1 MNLDLLALIA
11 LVLAVIPAG
20 LFLINLLVYRP
31 VANRPSATGS
41 QRPSLSV
48 LIPARNEEK
57 NLRATLEAVLANQ
70 GAEFEVIVLDDH
82 STDRTAAIV
91 AEFAAIDPRVR
102 LEAAPPLPVGW
113 CGKQHACNVLAGFA
127 RHPLLVFIDADVR
140 LAPNALQRMASFM
153 DTSGAALAS
162 GVPRQELGTFSERL
176 LLPLIHFV
184 LLGYLPMP
192 FMRWTKLAGF
202 SAGCGQLFIARA
214 DAYRAT
220 GGHAMIRAT
229 LHDGVKL
236 PRLFRRSGF
245 RTDLF
250 DATDLATC
258 RMYQTN
264 AETWRG
270 LGKNATEGL
279 GSPGTILPM
288 TVLLIGG
295 QVIPF
300 VLLAFAALLSPSGI
314 LFAGTA
320 SVISLAPRLL
330 SVWLFRQPFGGALL
344 HPLGVLAL
352 LGIQWLALLRQFAGK
367 PSEWKGRKY
376 GVAAVSKA
384 A

>member
-11 LVLAVIPAG
+11 LALAVIPAG
-20 LFLINLLVYRP
+20 LFLINLLVYRL
-31 VANRPSATGS
+31 VANRPSAAGS

-57 NLRATLEAVLANQ
+57 NLRSTLDAVLANQ
-70 GAEFEVIVLDDH
+70 SAEFEVIVLDDH

-140 LAPNALQRMASFM
+140 LGPDALQRMASFM
-153 DTSGAALAS
+153 DSSGAALAS

-184 LLGYLPMP
+184 LLGYLPMHL
-192 FMRWTKLAGF
+192 MRWTKLAGF

-214 DAYRAT
+214 DAYHAT

-236 PRLFRRSGF
+236 PRLFRRAGF

-258 RMYQTN
+258 RMYHTN

-300 VLLAFAALLSPSGI
+300 VLLALAALLSPAGI
-314 LFAGTA
+314 LFASTA

-330 SVWLFRQPFGGALL
+330 SVWLFRQPLGAALL

-352 LGIQWLALLRQFAGK
+352 LGIQWLALFRQFAGK

>member
-127 RHPLLVFIDADVR
+127 RHPLLVFIDADMR

-153 DTSGAALAS
+153 DTSGAALSS

-236 PRLFRRSGF
+236 PRLFRRAGF

-258 RMYQTN
+258 RMYHTN

-300 VLLAFAALLSPSGI
+300 VLVAFAALLSPAGI
-314 LFAGTA
+314 LFAGIA
-320 SVISLAPRLL
+320 SVISLAPRLVN
-330 SVWLFRQPFGGALL
+330 VWLFRQPFGSALL

-352 LGIQWLALLRQFAGK
+352 LGIQWLALFRQFAGK

>member
-1 MNLDLLALIA
+1 MNFDLIALIA
-11 LVLAVIPAG
+11 LVLAAIPAG

-31 VANRPSATGS
+31 IANRPSTTTS
-41 QRPSLSV
+41 QRRSLSV

-82 STDRTAAIV
+82 STDQTAAIV
-91 AEFAAIDPRVR
+91 AGFAACDPRVR
-102 LEAAPPLPVGW
+102 LEASPPLPVGW
-113 CGKQHACNVLAGFA
+113 CGKQHACHVLAKLA
-127 RHPLLVFIDADVR
+127 RHSLLVFMDADVR
-140 LAPNALQRMASFM
+140 LAPDAMRRMTSFM
-153 DTSGAALAS
+153 ETSGAALAS
-162 GVPRQELGTFSERL
+162 GVPRQQFGTFSERL

-192 FMRWTKLAGF
+192 FMRWTKKVGF
-202 SAGCGQLFIARA
+202 SAGCGQLFIASA
-214 DAYRAT
+214 DAYHAT
-220 GGHAMIRAT
+220 GGHALIRAT

-236 PRLFRRSGF
+236 PRLFRRAGF
-245 RTDLF
+245 QTDLF

-258 RMYQTN
+258 RMYHTN

-279 GSPGTILPM
+279 GSPGAILPM
-288 TVLLIGG
+288 TGLLIGG
-295 QVIPF
+295 QAMPF
-300 VLLAFAALLSPSGI
+300 VLLACAPLLSS
-314 LFAGTA
+314 AGVLCAAVA
-320 SVISLAPRLL
+320 SFLSLVPRLT
-330 SVWLFRQPFGGALL
+330 SVWLFRQPLGSALL

-352 LGIQWLALLRQFAGK
+352 LGIQWLALFRQFAGK